1 MYFVPMHLTF
11 FVHNIISPFISLIS
25 FHVQSNLFTIQYSFY
40 VVGEAGP
47 APTIIRALASIWHSL
62 VH

>member
-1 MYFVPMHLTF
+1 MHWTF
-11 FVHNIISPFISLIS
+11 FVHNIISHFISLLS

-47 APTIIRALASIWHSL
+47 APTIIRALASIWR
-62 VH
+62 